1 MRKLSIWSHIR
12 DNAVHR
18 LVISELSPSVVR
30 RGKTPIGSLPEFL
43 TYDYNRTMQFDE
55 KLSCRVDQ
63 PVQRIKISLNYI
75 QWCLEFYHGSKSL
88 AWNLRYDPTQ
98 NPICVYAARLQK
110 KLLQNSRFIARM
122 CK

>member
-12 DNAVHR
+12 DNAVLR
-18 LVISELSPSVVR
+18 LGMSEHNSQSEVR
-30 RGKTPIGSLPEFL
+30 RCIAPISSLPEFL

-75 QWCLEFYHGSKSL
+75 QWCFEFYHGSKSL
-88 AWNLRYDPTQ
+88 AWNM
-98 NPICVYAARLQK
+98 
-110 KLLQNSRFIARM
+110 FIALM